1 MSLTLKKK
9 MEDMHTKGRQQM
21 QITLEALTIKL
32 FTVFHT
38 NTTATY
44 IPLANIFYRYILRK
58 IIKNSN
64 GKN

>member
-1 MSLTLKKK
+1 
-9 MEDMHTKGRQQM
+9 MEDIYAPKGE
-21 QITLEALTIKL
+21 TADANNSEALTIKL